1 VVSVYF
7 KSGKVT
13 SGFIS
18 LNGKGKGAKAVA
30 FSSRKVS
37 RVDLVL
43 VNASTRGSADNR
55 LIQKLRASAF
65 R

>member
-1 VVSVYF
+1 
-7 KSGKVT
+7 
-13 SGFIS
+13 
-18 LNGKGKGAKAVA
+18 
-30 FSSRKVS
+30 
-37 RVDLVL
+37 VL